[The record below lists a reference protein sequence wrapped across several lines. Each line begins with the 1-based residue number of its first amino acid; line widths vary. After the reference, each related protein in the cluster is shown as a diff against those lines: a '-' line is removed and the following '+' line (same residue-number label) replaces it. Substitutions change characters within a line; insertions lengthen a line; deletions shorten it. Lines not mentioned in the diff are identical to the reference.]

1 MRNVEEREA
10 PSAGETRR
18 SASQPSP
25 AGRRNLSG
33 DREKEARLNA
43 QRNELAAR
51 EAAEKRRAE
60 QVREHA
66 KKLERRRKAKWL
78 LIFALLSISCVLIYV
93 ISRFLGS
100 FFVVGE
106 IRIEG
111 DSPYTDEQIIAA
123 SGISYGDK
131 LYLTDKK
138 AAESSISGELA
149 YICEVSVTTK
159 LPSYVYITVKAEE
172 AVIYTGISGGYY
184 ALSATMRVLERSDSP
199 EKFIAA
205 GLVYAELPEVA
216 SAVVGLPLALAD
228 GTDPVYIGE
237 FVDAIA
243 DSELKGR
250 ISKIFLDERFNIV
263 LSVDGRFRVKFGSDS
278 DAGVKA
284 LAASRVIAEQEL
296 PEGGTAVID
305 VSDPSAVIA
314 VVREELDLSKKND

>member
-1 MRNVEEREA
+1 M
-10 PSAGETRR
+10 
-18 SASQPSP
+18 
-25 AGRRNLSG
+25 
-33 DREKEARLNA
+33 
-43 QRNELAAR
+43 
-51 EAAEKRRAE
+51 
-60 QVREHA
+60 
-66 KKLERRRKAKWL
+66 
-78 LIFALLSISCVLIYV
+78 
-93 ISRFLGS
+93 
-100 FFVVGE
+100 
-106 IRIEG
+106 
-111 DSPYTDEQIIAA
+111 
-123 SGISYGDK
+123 
-131 LYLTDKK
+131 
-138 AAESSISGELA
+138 
-149 YICEVSVTTK
+149 
-159 LPSYVYITVKAEE
+159 
-172 AVIYTGISGGYY
+172 GG
-184 ALSATMRVLERSDSP
+184 LERSDSP
-199 EKFIAA
+199 EKFVAA